1 MDECSHDDDDSMDD
15 CDHEDNGI
23 IDKDNDVI
31 ENRDGN
37 NKCAYC

>member
-1 MDECSHDDDDSMDD
+1 MNVVMMMTACMDD